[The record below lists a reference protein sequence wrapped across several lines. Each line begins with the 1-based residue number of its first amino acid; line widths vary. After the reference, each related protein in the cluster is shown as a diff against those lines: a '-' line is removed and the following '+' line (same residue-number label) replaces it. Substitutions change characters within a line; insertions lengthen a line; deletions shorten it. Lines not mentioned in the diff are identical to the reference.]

1 MMILC
6 CTVFIICMIPFI
18 VYSRNV
24 PVLLMTAQAFHG
36 ATTAGVEQKFSV
48 YKRVLCKERAHA
60 NLETHEGCLRLTLL
74 TPSGKVAEAS
84 QKIWLARFSASRA
97 SSVKVRSTAKGVN
110 KKGSESLWRNHLQA
124 QVKHLASLRRKRSK
138 TEIVAS
144 AASKGAACWD
154 AEHDAQ
160 MGALEQQAKKAKVD
174 ACRSNQ
180 LLSHEMEASLEE
192 DVIAADAKIRK
203 NDQVHAAKAR
213 RISSNTVRQQHSL
226 VNSDLYVG
234 VRADLPE
241 CQDVL
246 LAISRQNMQPV
257 RVMDAPYLLLASMTI
272 QPTVPWMYAVLLG
285 RCACNAEFVTSGGSK
300 GVALCFKG
308 GTWSKRNVACSQS
321 FQRACPQ
328 EAEAFDYIVH
338 SPGSKWR
345 LMQERDFL
353 IHEANGRP
361 KESAFQSMI
370 LVPENVK
377 QDDAVYKRMANAFTL
392 DASLKF
398 WGKLDLSR
406 SREGVCGR

>member
-1 MMILC
+1 MNLC
-6 CTVFIICMIPFI
+6 RTVRICLVPFI
-18 VYSRNV
+18 VYTGNF
-24 PVLLMTAQAFHG
+24 PVILMTAQAFHG

-60 NLETHEGCLRLTLL
+60 NLETHAGCLRLALL

-84 QKIWLARFSASRA
+84 QKIWLSKFSASRA
-97 SSVKVRSTAKGVN
+97 RSGKVRSTAKGVN

-144 AASKGAACWD
+144 AASKGVACWD

-160 MGALEQQAKKAKVD
+160 MEALEQQAKKAKVA

-213 RISSNTVRQQHSL
+213 RISSNTVRQQHSP

-234 VRADLPE
+234 VRANLPE

-257 RVMDAPYLLLASMTI
+257 RAMDAPYLLLASMTI
-272 QPTVPWMYAVLLG
+272 QPTVPWVYAVLLG

-300 GVALCFKG
+300 GIALWFKS
-308 GTWSKRNVACSQS
+308 GTGSKRNVACSQS
-321 FQRACPQ
+321 FQRACP
-328 EAEAFDYIVH
+328 AEAKALGYIAH
-338 SPGSKWR
+338 GPGSKWQFA
-345 LMQERDFL
+345 QERDFL
-353 IHEANGRP
+353 IHEANGRL

-370 LVPENVK
+370 VVPEDVK
-377 QDDAVYKRMANAFTL
+377 RDDAVYKRMANAFTL
-392 DASLKF
+392 DAFLKF
-398 WGKLDLSR
+398 RGKQDFSR